1 MKILI
6 LGGGLQGL
14 SCGESLYKK
23 GYAIDIVSDELQIVH
38 SKFFRKVYSKGYT
51 SIDDTVLDILRQEQY
66 DIIIPMGDMNVSY
79 LSKHKEQIEKK
90 YSCKCACPSQNLLEI
105 VEDKNKFMRFCKEND
120 IPHPKTNEIN
130 EDDLE
135 YAASYIG
142 FPALIKPNFSVGA
155 RGITRVD
162 SLQEL
167 KDKSPAIIEK
177 YGDCTLQE
185 LIENLEYYYNV
196 MIYRDSKGKI
206 LASAIIKI
214 VRMYPVRAGSSSCCI
229 SVEIPELVKLC
240 TDCLEKLKWVGMADF
255 DVLQRLDNGEYKII
269 EINPRVPASLRG
281 AYVAGINFPEII
293 VKDEMGETVPSY
305 QYSPGKIMRYLG
317 IDIIWFL
324 KSKTRWKTSPCWFCF
339 AGKNIY
345 YQDLY
350 ANDMSTWWTWLGE
363 GLGKLRRCNQRLRR

>member
-14 SCGESLYKK
+14 SCGESLYNK
-23 GYAIDIVSDELQIVH
+23 GYTIDIVSDELQIVH
-38 SKFFRKVYSKGYT
+38 SKFFRKVYSKGYS
-51 SIDDTVLDILRQEQY
+51 SIDDSVLDILRQEHY
-66 DIIIPMGDMNVSY
+66 EIIIPMGDVNVSY
-79 LSKHKEQIEKK
+79 LSRHKEQIEVDF
-90 YSCKCACPSQNLLEI
+90 SCKCACPSQNILEI

-120 IPHPKTNEIN
+120 IPHPKTNAIN

-135 YAASYIG
+135 LSASYIG
-142 FPALIKPNFSVGA
+142 FPALIKPNYSVGA

-162 SLQEL
+162 TLREL
-167 KDKSPAIIEK
+167 KEKIPAIIEK

-196 MIYRDSKGKI
+196 MIYRDGKGQI

-229 SVEIPELVKLC
+229 SVDIPELVKLC
-240 TDCLEKLKWVGMADF
+240 TECLEKLNWVGMADF

-281 AYVAGINFPEII
+281 AYISGINFPEII
-293 VKDEMGETVPSY
+293 IKDLNGETIPAY
-305 QYSPGKIMRYLG
+305 EYNCRKTMRYLG
-317 IDIIWFL
+317 LDLIWFL
-324 KSKTRWKTSPCWFCF
+324 KSPHRFTSHPNWFKF
-339 AGKNIY
+339 LGRDNY
-345 YQDLY
+345 YQDIY
-350 ANDMSTWWTWLGE
+350 KEDISTWWTWLAVGIKKIVNRNR
-363 GLGKLRRCNQRLRR
+363 KLR